1 MWYVPLLIIVMVIVS
16 IAVLVYPFL
25 KKEPENVREARAAVN
40 RIRLRRKEI
49 YENVVTLDKPSASTS
64 DQKRITELKEEA
76 AALVVEENKYRAELD
91 SEENA

>member
-1 MWYVPLLIIVMVIVS
+1 MWYVPLLIIVMVVVS

-25 KKEPENVREARAAVN
+25 KKEPESVREARVAVN

>member
-25 KKEPENVREARAAVN
+25 KKEPESVREARAAVN

-76 AALVVEENKYRAELD
+76 AALVVEENKYRAERD

>member
-16 IAVLVYPFL
+16 ITVLVYPFL
-25 KKEPENVREARAAVN
+25 KKEPESVREARAAVN

-64 DQKRITELKEEA
+64 DQKRIAELKEEA

>member
-25 KKEPENVREARAAVN
+25 QKEPESVREARAAVN

>member
-1 MWYVPLLIIVMVIVS
+1 MWYVPLLIIVMVVVS

-25 KKEPENVREARAAVN
+25 KKEPESVREARVAVN

-76 AALVVEENKYRAELD
+76 TALVVEENKYRAELD

>member
-49 YENVVTLDKPSASTS
+49 YENVVTLDKPPASTS

>member
-1 MWYVPLLIIVMVIVS
+1 MWYVPLLIIVMVVVS

-25 KKEPENVREARAAVN
+25 KKEPESVREARAAVN

>member
-25 KKEPENVREARAAVN
+25 KKEPESVREARAAVN

>member
-1 MWYVPLLIIVMVIVS
+1 MWYVPLLIIVMVVVS

-25 KKEPENVREARAAVN
+25 KKEPESVREARAAVN

-76 AALVVEENKYRAELD
+76 AALVIEENKYRAELD